1 MHSKW
6 LRVLPVI
13 LTFGGVTTASAITN
27 QSITPTTVLNY
38 PGATSTQARGINDPG
53 EIVGTFVCAAAC
65 TNPLTAE
72 VSTAG
77 THGFLLQ
84 NGMYTRLDVPGGSQT
99 IARGISSPGTVV
111 GQYSASGVTHA
122 FTYSILDGT
131 FTYPIDVPTALFD
144 NLGTPKHTLGVG
156 INPQGE
162 LVGCYHEDGLVMTT
176 MHGWLRGLDGEFH
189 ELVTPPHSPG
199 DTTSHDPDTMNNGI
213 SATGEIVGIYFS
225 SGVSYIADESGIVT
239 LFTADGKFTH
249 AYGVNARGDVVGFY
263 GTNQAG
269 TGNGVPTS
277 PSGFLR
283 TRQGGLRGFLVARA
297 STTQIWGINDMGA
310 IVGQYT
316 DSTGTHGFVY
326 RVSERRP

>member
-1 MHSKW
+1 MRSRW
-6 LRVLPVI
+6 LRFLSVVLIV
-13 LTFGGVTTASAITN
+13 GGVTTASAITN
-27 QSITPTTVLNY
+27 QSITPTMVLNY
-38 PGATSTQARGINDPG
+38 PGATSTQARGINNPG

-65 TNPLTAE
+65 TNPLTGQ

-84 NGMYTRLDVPGGSQT
+84 NGVYTQLDVPGASGT
-99 IARGISSPGTVV
+99 TPRGISSNGTVV
-111 GQYSASGVTHA
+111 GQYSVAGVTHA

-162 LVGCYHEDGLVMTT
+162 LVGCYHEDNIAMTT
-176 MHGWLRGLDGEFH
+176 MHGWLRGLDGEFR
-189 ELVTPPHSPG
+189 ELVTPHASS

-213 SATGEIVGIYFS
+213 SATGEIVGIYFR
-225 SGVSYIADESGIVT
+225 SGVSYIADQGGVVT
-239 LFTADGKFTH
+239 TFTVGNHLTH

-263 GTNQAG
+263 FTTFGGTMP
-269 TGNGVPTS
+269 VD

-283 TRQGGLRGFLVARA
+283 TREGNYRGYVVQGA
-297 STTQIWGINDMGA
+297 STTQIWGINDMGN

-316 DSTGTHGFVY
+316 DGTGTHGFVF
-326 RVSERRP
+326 RVTERKP